1 MKRISAIAVDD
12 EPLALKVIEQ
22 HASNVAYVD
31 LKACFTNTADAVAY
45 LSMNEVDVIFL
56 DIKMPDVSGL
66 EMAAMVAGRAQVVFT
81 TAYPDYAVDGF
92 EMNAVDYLLKPVS
105 LLRFVKACE
114 RVRQRNETAE
124 LPTEVFL
131 KDGGEWIKVTPGK
144 VKYAEAQ
151 GNYIRLVTDAG
162 SRLLRMSFSDLI
174 EKLNGNYIRVHKSYM
189 VNPVYID
196 RIEVHQL
203 TIGADKI
210 PVGASFRKDML
221 SSLGLDKSL

>member
-22 HASNVAYVD
+22 HASNVSYLD
-31 LKACFTNTADAVAY
+31 FKASFTNTADAVAY

>member
-1 MKRISAIAVDD
+1 
-12 EPLALKVIEQ
+12 
-22 HASNVAYVD
+22 
-31 LKACFTNTADAVAY
+31 DAVAY

-66 EMAAMVAGRAQVVFT
+66 EMAAMVVDRAQVVFT

-131 KDGGEWIKVTPGK
+131 KDGGEWIK
-144 VKYAEAQ
+144 
-151 GNYIRLVTDAG
+151 
-162 SRLLRMSFSDLI
+162 
-174 EKLNGNYIRVHKSYM
+174 
-189 VNPVYID
+189 
-196 RIEVHQL
+196 
-203 TIGADKI
+203 
-210 PVGASFRKDML
+210 
-221 SSLGLDKSL
+221 